1 MEIAG
6 MLATVTAAHE
16 LAKSVIGGKIDS
28 AVKAK
33 ASELADSI
41 IGLQGAIF
49 TLQAKNHELLDK
61 NRDLQEQLNGLHQW
75 EATAD
80 NYELTEVCNGVLL
93 YSLRKNATTEPHHY
107 ICPACYSNG
116 HKSIL
121 SKSTKTTRGTDY
133 SCAATDCGATYLDYK
148 DRIKITSGRIGR

>member
-16 LAKSVIGGKIDS
+16 LAKSVIGGKVD
-28 AVKAK
+28 AEVKAK

-61 NRDLQEQLNGLHQW
+61 NRDLQEQLNDQNQW
-75 EATAD
+75 TAIED
-80 NYELTEVCNGVLL
+80 RYELTEICEGTFL
-93 YSLRKNATTEPHHY
+93 YSLKEGSTEPHHY
-107 ICPACYSNG
+107 ICPQCFSKQL
-116 HKSIL
+116 KSIPQV
-121 SKSTKTTRGTDY
+121 SNHYVGI
-133 SCAATDCGATYLDYK
+133 DYK
-148 DRIKITSGRIGR
+148 CMTPDCKAWYEDRTRVK